1 MAKPKLGAVLIAALY
16 TLGGFMLILST
27 ILIHSIDLTTYPELS
42 MLSTAGG
49 AMLFTMAIISFGIA
63 YGVYNMTEWG
73 WAIAI
78 ILSGIGLLSA
88 IVSFNIVG
96 LIIPGLIVW
105 YLWTN
110 KSDFGV

>member
-1 MAKPKLGAVLIAALY
+1 MTKPKLGAVLIAALY
-16 TLGGFMLILST
+16 TLGGLMLILST
-27 ILIHSIDLTTYPELS
+27 IMIKSIDLTTYPELS
-42 MLSTAGG
+42 MLSTAGS

-78 ILSGIGLLSA
+78 ILSAIGLVGALTSL
-88 IVSFNIVG
+88 NIAG

-110 KSDFGV
+110 KKDFGV

>member
-16 TLGGFMLILST
+16 ALGGLMLILST
-27 ILIHSIDLTTYPELS
+27 IMIKSIDLTTYPELS

-49 AMLFTMAIISFGIA
+49 AMLLTMAIISFGIA

-73 WAIAI
+73 WTIAI

-96 LIIPGLIVW
+96 LIIPGIIVW

-110 KSDFGV
+110 KSDFGM

>member
-1 MAKPKLGAVLIAALY
+1 MTKPKLGAVLIAALY
-16 TLGGFMLILST
+16 ALGGIMLLLSA
-27 ILIHSIDLTTYPELS
+27 IMIKSIDLTTYPELS

-49 AMLFTMAIISFGIA
+49 LMIGVMAIISFVIA

-73 WAIAI
+73 WIIAL
-78 ILSGIGLLSA
+78 ILGVIGLIGALS
-88 IVSFNIVG
+88 SLNIAG

-110 KSDFGV
+110 KSSFGV

>member
-1 MAKPKLGAVLIAALY
+1 MTKPKLGAVLIAALY
-16 TLGGFMLILST
+16 TLSGLMLLLSA
-27 ILIHSIDLTTYPELS
+27 IMIKSIDLTTYPQLS
-42 MLSTAGG
+42 MLSTVGG
-49 AMLFTMAIISFGIA
+49 LMIVVMAIVAFAIA

-110 KSDFGV
+110 KSDFRM

>member
-16 TLGGFMLILST
+16 TLGGLMLILSA
-27 ILIHSIDLTTYPELS
+27 IMIHSIDLTTYPELS
-42 MLSTAGG
+42 MLTTAGG
-49 AMLFTMAIISFGIA
+49 AMLFTMALITFAIA

-96 LIIPGLIVW
+96 LIIPSLIVW

-110 KSDFGV
+110 KSDFGM